1 MGLSEPRDEKRNNE
15 TQERVLP
22 AVNNIKLIKI
32 SG

>member
-15 TQERVLP
+15 TQERVLS
-22 AVNNIKLIKI
+22 AVKSTQLIKI